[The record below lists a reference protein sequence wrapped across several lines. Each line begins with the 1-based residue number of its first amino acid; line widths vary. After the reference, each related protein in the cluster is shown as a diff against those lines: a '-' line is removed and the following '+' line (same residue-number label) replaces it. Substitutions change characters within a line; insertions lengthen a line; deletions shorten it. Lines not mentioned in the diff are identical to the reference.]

1 MFKMSM
7 GNDIEFVNL
16 KLGLL
21 REIQFIIVFFF
32 NKTCQHLRGLLATS

>member
-21 REIQFIIVFFF
+21 REIQLIIIFF